1 MFLRRVGSLIIL
13 NFILLFI
20 FPLVSAPGTFT
31 VDIYETEREVI
42 FEENQASQTIDMN
55 GAVNFTGYSVT
66 PVVIELTST
75 CELGTSTISPVT
87 MTFHMTGSEEFTVTI
102 RIPNDYENGT
112 TGDLMVEGTSHQG
125 GIVTST
131 ASYASIVIINY
142 SHANNGNLDLNNS
155 ENHQNDGNT
164 SGIGGILIISI
175 IIIIIAIIAV
185 VIYKKFEK

>member
-1 MFLRRVGSLIIL
+1 MILRRVGSLVIL
-13 NFILLFI
+13 NLILLFYI
-20 FPLVSAPGTFT
+20 PLISAPGTFT

-42 FEENQASQTIDMN
+42 FEENQGSQTIDMK
-55 GAVNFTGYSVT
+55 GAVNFTGYSAT
-66 PVVIELTST
+66 PVVIELTSS

-112 TGDLMVEGTSHQG
+112 TGDLTVSGMVHQG
-125 GIVTST
+125 GLVYTYT
-131 ASYASIVIINY
+131 DAASILIT
-142 SHANNGNLDLNNS
+142 NNSQLNDGDQNINNS
-155 ENHQNDGNT
+155 ENHQNDGT
-164 SGIGGILIISI
+164 LSGIGGILIISI